1 MEQIKDY
8 VASVQESDTNYPMDI
23 EDEFFNA
30 LCEAIF
36 DDEPEYDE
44 HGWLV

>member
-1 MEQIKDY
+1 MEQVMDY
-8 VASVQESDTNYPMDI
+8 ATSVQEDSINYPMDI

-44 HGWLV
+44 DGWLL